1 MSKEL
6 KEAGVEVLLNT
17 NATVDTVEKY
27 NPMAVFLA
35 GGAEPICP
43 PLPGLD
49 SDNVIMSSDILI
61 GAK

>member
-6 KEAGVEVLLNT
+6 KEAGV
-17 NATVDTVEKY
+17 
-27 NPMAVFLA
+27 AVFLA